1 MKHWDL
7 PFSVWISELEKE
19 LFSAHPVTLEEELIL
34 ACPFT
39 MNFLQLNKRL
49 DLGPF
54 LDLLLGHLLGD
65 LSWVPVDASHQGM
78 TGRERYFKCN
88 FGQGNHQ
95 VDLLSP

>member
-39 MNFLQLNKRL
+39 MNFLQLNKRQEAGGPKVKEKACAPHLRANL
-49 DLGPF
+49 DRGSEF
-54 LDLLLGHLLGD
+54 
-65 LSWVPVDASHQGM
+65 
-78 TGRERYFKCN
+78 
-88 FGQGNHQ
+88 
-95 VDLLSP
+95 